1 MPARTSIALSSRTRP
16 QPSASPL
23 RLPWRRNGR
32 RETRVKLHPDLHDP
46 LAAFAQHRVRYL
58 LIGGYAMAVHAKPR
72 FTKDLDLWI
81 DAAPNNLDAV
91 ANAFAE
97 FGAPSNVIAPLHSAP
112 AMDVLWFGIPPNRI
126 DLMKGVPGGDFA
138 AMHRAQDLVDAKNLE

>member
-1 MPARTSIALSSRTRP
+1 M
-16 QPSASPL
+16 
-23 RLPWRRNGR
+23 
-32 RETRVKLHPDLHDP
+32 KLHPDLHDP

-91 ANAFAE
+91 ANALAE
-97 FGAPSNVIAPLHSAP
+97 FGAPSNVIAQLHSAP

-138 AMHRAQDLVDAKNLE
+138 AMYSRSTTVVLGDVEIRVIGKADLRALKIASGRAQDLVDAKNLE